1 MIHVYMDDFRRCPQG
16 FTLART
22 IDECLELLRLT
33 EVDILSL
40 DYDMGP
46 GEPTGTD
53 MAAAIVREKL
63 YPREIYLHTSSIY
76 GKKSMYEILY
86 PHLPEHVRLHNGPV
100 PFERLDEIARNC
112 KVPPH
117 SKWICTANHGF
128 APYAQEELRRMFGS
142 VKSTMLVPGEV
153 FAASLQAVPEDVHHQ
168 LKTSPPV
175 FLRHAFLVDWEWCA
189 GEQGTVEPDGWLAPL
204 RKYLMADFRLP
215 GARIAVQTRKAEAA
229 LWGGSAAEL
238 KDRLQDE
245 LEELT
250 GAEFVVR
257 EADWIVSVFAG
268 QDRIFAGVAH
278 PHDNISDWNGGAIRF
293 RKEDGQI
300 SRAKFKLL
308 EAEASWGIP
317 FASFREALDIG
328 AAPGGWTSFLLER
341 GLKVTAVDTAK
352 LHPSLLS
359 APKLTF
365 LQRNASSV
373 KFKENQFDLLV
384 CDMSWSP
391 KLTARLVTEL
401 LYALAP
407 GGTAI
412 VTVKLL
418 TKKPMAL
425 IQEVIGMFQEARLQV
440 QQAKQLFHNRD
451 EITLYMIKY

>member
-1 MIHVYMDDFRRCPQG
+1 MIHVYMDDFRRCPLG

-22 IDECLELLRLT
+22 VDECLELLRMT

-46 GEPTGTD
+46 DEPTGTD
-53 MAAAIVREKL
+53 VAAAMVREGL

-86 PHLPEHVRLHNGPV
+86 PNLPEQVQLNNGPI
-100 PFERLDEIARNC
+100 PFERLDDIARNC

-128 APYAQEELRRMFGS
+128 APYAQEELRRRFGS
-142 VKSTMLVPGEV
+142 VKSTVLLPGEA

-168 LKTSPPV
+168 LQKEPPV
-175 FLRHAFLVDWEWCA
+175 FLRHTFLVDWEWCSLEREDAEA
-189 GEQGTVEPDGWLAPL
+189 GIWIAPL

-215 GARIAVQTRKAEAA
+215 GAKIAVQARKTEQS
-229 LWGGSAAEL
+229 LWAGTAAEL

-245 LEELT
+245 LKDVA
-250 GAEFVVR
+250 GAQFVVR
-257 EADWIVSVFAG
+257 DAEWIISVFAG
-268 QDRIFAGVAH
+268 RDRIYAGVAH
-278 PHDNISDWNGGAIRF
+278 PQDNLSDWNGGAIRF
-293 RKEDGQI
+293 RKEEGQI

-308 EAEASWGIP
+308 EAEAAFGIP

-341 GLKVTAVDTAK
+341 GLNVTAVDTAK
-352 LHPSLLS
+352 LHPSLLPS
-359 APKLTF
+359 RALTF
-365 LQRNASSV
+365 LQRNANSV

-391 KLTARLVTEL
+391 KLTARLVTDL
-401 LYALAP
+401 LYALVP
-407 GGTAI
+407 GGTVI

-425 IQEVIGMFQEARLQV
+425 IQEVTETFQEARLQV
-440 QQAKQLFHNRD
+440 QRAKQLFHNRD

>member
-22 IDECLELLRLT
+22 VEECLELLRLT

-46 GEPTGTD
+46 DEPTGTE
-53 MAAAIVREKL
+53 MAAAMVREGL
-63 YPREIYLHTSSIY
+63 FPREIYLHTSSIT

-86 PHLPEHVRLHNGPV
+86 QGLPEQVQLHNGPI
-100 PFERLDEIARNC
+100 PFERLEEIARNC

-153 FAASLQAVPEDVHHQ
+153 FAASLQAMPEDVQHRLRQ
-168 LKTSPPV
+168 APPV
-175 FLRHAFLVDWEWCA
+175 FLRHTFLVDWEWCP
-189 GEQGTVEPDGWLAPL
+189 GEAEESKPEHWLEPL

-215 GARIAVQTRKAEAA
+215 GAKIAVQARKSDDG
-229 LWGGSAAEL
+229 LWAGTASEL
-238 KDRLQDE
+238 KDRLQ
-245 LEELT
+245 EELQDVSV
-250 GAEFVVR
+250 GEFVVR
-257 EADWIVSVFAG
+257 DADWVISVFAG
-268 QDRIFAGVAH
+268 QDRIYAGVAH
-278 PHDNISDWNGGAIRF
+278 PQDNLSDWNGGAIRF
-293 RKEDGQI
+293 RKEEGQI

-308 EAEASWGIP
+308 EAEAAFGIP
-317 FASFREALDIG
+317 FESFREALDIG

-341 GLKVTAVDTAK
+341 GLSVTAVDTAK

-359 APKLTF
+359 SPKLTF
-365 LQRNASSV
+365 LQRNANRV

-391 KLTARLVTEL
+391 KLTARLVTDL
-401 LYALAP
+401 LYALVP

-425 IQEVIGMFQEARLQV
+425 IQEVTEVLQEARLQV
-440 QQAKQLFHNRD
+440 QRAKQLFHNRD